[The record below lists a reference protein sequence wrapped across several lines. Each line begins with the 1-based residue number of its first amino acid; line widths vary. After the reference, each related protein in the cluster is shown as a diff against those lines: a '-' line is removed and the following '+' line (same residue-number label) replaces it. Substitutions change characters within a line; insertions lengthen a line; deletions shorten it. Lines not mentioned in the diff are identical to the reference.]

1 MGGRATRSAIA
12 LKVFVTD
19 GSLEFFSGHGLAD
32 IAPNRP
38 VTEDTVFRIASIT
51 KTFTRR
57 QVHLG
62 DGRVEELGSGTHTFE
77 WPVRGE
83 PVCPRYGQA

>member
-12 LKVFVTD
+12 VKVFVTD

-32 IAPNRP
+32 IAPDRP

-51 KTFTRR
+51 KTFTAIGPPRR
-57 QVHLG
+57 RPR
-62 DGRVEELGSGTHTFE
+62 GRARLRN
-77 WPVRGE
+77 PYVRVAG
-83 PVCPRYGQA
+83 